1 MEGKCSSVNLSM
13 RERYA
18 AVAAHFLQ
26 DADADLLKN
35 LRASASYARVFAEI
49 KSKANTLSPDELG
62 NACEEFSKE
71 N

>member
-1 MEGKCSSVNLSM
+1 M
-13 RERYA
+13 RERYY

-26 DADADLLKN
+26 DADADFLKN
-35 LRASASYARVFAEI
+35 LRASESYARVFAEI
-49 KSKANTLSPDELG
+49 ESKSNILSSDELG